1 MTGAHSTDS
10 VVGSE
15 LAGYHVEALIGRG
28 GMGAVYRA
36 EELTLGRKVAL
47 KVIAPELAQDSR
59 FRERFLRESRIA
71 ASLDH
76 PHIVPIFKAGE
87 EDGALFLAMR
97 YVEGTDLG
105 KLLAEGGGLAPA
117 RAIALLE
124 QVADGLDAAHEK
136 GLVHRDV
143 KPSNVLVS
151 RAAGKEHAYLADF
164 GLTKRTGSL
173 SGVSVAGDVV
183 GTIEY
188 VAPEQI
194 TGEDVGPSADLYSL
208 GCVLYECL
216 TGQSPFPRATDVA
229 LLWAHV
235 HEEAPRPS
243 EVRPELPRAIDGVL
257 AHALA
262 KDPARRYSSADELVS
277 AARSTLGLVET
288 APARP
293 TRRRLALAAA
303 GVAVVVVAALLGFL
317 LTRDSGG
324 GLAGVS
330 PNAVGVIDPKTNELV
345 AEVPVGLEP
354 EAIAAGEGSVWVA
367 NTRDAAVSRL
377 DPASRTRIATIP
389 VEGYPSDIA
398 AGNGSVWVAFGE
410 GGQVRRIDPLSN
422 EADRPTTVGGHYPV
436 TTHIDLAAGSVW
448 HLSGYAA
455 LRRFDP
461 RTGEARQIGAEEFLL
476 VFQGGATTQLSD
488 VAFGFGSLWLTNQA
502 GNSVTEFDPESD
514 RVVSQVTVGGAPIAI
529 AVRSRT
535 LWVANFGDDT
545 VSRIEV
551 PEPGVLQPRTVETF
565 PVGDGPVDLAVDETG
580 VWVAN
585 SLGRTVS
592 RLDPESGDVV
602 ATIDIGN
609 EPRRIAAGE
618 GAVWVTV
625 RAPVE

>member
-1 MTGAHSTDS
+1 M
-10 VVGSE
+10 VGSE
-15 LAGYHVEALIGRG
+15 LAGHHLEALIGRG

-105 KLLAEGGGLAPA
+105 KLLAEGGALAPA

-257 AHALA
+257 ARALA

-277 AARSTLGLVET
+277 AARSALGLVET
-288 APARP
+288 APALS
-293 TRRRLALAAA
+293 TRRRLVPVAAVLVLSAVALAF
-303 GVAVVVVAALLGFL
+303 VLL
-317 LTRDSGG
+317 RDSGG
-324 GLAGVS
+324 GLSGVS
-330 PNAVGVIDPKTNELV
+330 PDAVGVIDPKTDELV
-345 AEVPVGLEP
+345 ADVPVGFEP
-354 EAIAAGEGSVWVA
+354 EAIAAGEGGVWVA

-377 DPASRTRIATIP
+377 DPASRTRIDTIP

-398 AGNGSVWVAFGE
+398 AGNGSVWVAL
-410 GGQVRRIDPLSN
+410 RRRPPMLRIDPGRATSPSGRST
-422 EADRPTTVGGHYPV
+422 AGGQYPRARRSASTSARDR
-436 TTHIDLAAGSVW
+436 
-448 HLSGYAA
+448 SGTCPLTPRSHASTPGRA
-455 LRRFDP
+455 RRGRSAP
-461 RTGEARQIGAEEFLL
+461 R
-476 VFQGGATTQLSD
+476 S
-488 VAFGFGSLWLTNQA
+488 SC
-502 GNSVTEFDPESD
+502 SC
-514 RVVSQVTVGGAPIAI
+514 
-529 AVRSRT
+529 SRT
-535 LWVANFGDDT
+535 
-545 VSRIEV
+545 
-551 PEPGVLQPRTVETF
+551 
-565 PVGDGPVDLAVDETG
+565 
-580 VWVAN
+580 
-585 SLGRTVS
+585 
-592 RLDPESGDVV
+592 
-602 ATIDIGN
+602 
-609 EPRRIAAGE
+609 
-618 GAVWVTV
+618 VT
-625 RAPVE
+625 

>member
-1 MTGAHSTDS
+1 M
-10 VVGSE
+10 VGSE

-59 FRERFLRESRIA
+59 FRERFLRESRMA

-76 PHIVPIFKAGE
+76 PHIVPIFQAGE

-105 KLLAEGGGLAPA
+105 KLLAEGGALAPA

-173 SGVSVAGDVV
+173 SGLSVAGEVV

-194 TGEDVGPSADLYSL
+194 TDDEVGPPADLYSL

-235 HEEAPRPS
+235 HEDALPPRS
-243 EVRPELPRAIDGVL
+243 LRPELRPAIDGVL
-257 AHALA
+257 ARALA

-277 AARSTLGLVET
+277 AARSALGLVET

-303 GVAVVVVAALLGFL
+303 GVAVLVVAALLGFL

-324 GLAGVS
+324 GLSGVS

-345 AEVPVGLEP
+345 ADVPVGFEP
-354 EAIAAGEGSVWVA
+354 EAIAAGEGGVWVA

-389 VEGYPSDIA
+389 VGGYPSDIA
-398 AGNGSVWVAFGE
+398 AGNGSVWVAFGYGHNE
-410 GGQVRRIDPLSN
+410 VPLGVRRIDPVGN
-422 EADRPTTVGGHYPV
+422 AAERPTIVGGQYPL
-436 TTHIDLAAGSVW
+436 TTHIDLGAGSVW
-448 HLSGYAA
+448 HLTGYARIA
-455 LRRFDP
+455 RFDP
-461 RTGEARQIGAEEFLL
+461 RTGEAAQIGVDEFLL
-476 VFQGGATTQLSD
+476 VFQDGQSTKLSD
-488 VAFGFGSLWLTNQA
+488 VAFGIGSLWITNEA
-502 GNSVTEFDPESD
+502 GNSVTEFDPRRD

-529 AVRSRT
+529 AVRGRT
-535 LWVANFGDDT
+535 LWVANFDDDT
-545 VSRIEV
+545 VSRIEL
-551 PEPGVLQPRTVETF
+551 PEPGVNQPRTVETF
-565 PVGDGPVDLAVDETG
+565 PVGDGPVDIAVDETG

-585 SLGRTVS
+585 SLDRTVS
-592 RLDPESGDVV
+592 RLDPESGDMV

-625 RAPVE
+625 QAPGE